1 MFLMLRERNVNNKIT
16 FSMRINFQDRYF
28 NVEGRKMT
36 ELEIAPFSK
45 RRKRVYV
52 LEDSRLLEVKFY

>member
-28 NVEGRKMT
+28 NVEGRKIT

>member
-28 NVEGRKMT
+28 NVEGRKIT

-45 RRKRVYV
+45 RRKRLYV
-52 LEDSRLLEVKFY
+52 LEDSRLLEVKLY

>member
-1 MFLMLRERNVNNKIT
+1 MFLMFRERNVNNKIT

-28 NVEGRKMT
+28 NVEGRKIT

-52 LEDSRLLEVKFY
+52 LEDSRLLKVKLY

>member
-28 NVEGRKMT
+28 NVEGRKIT

-45 RRKRVYV
+45 RRTRVYV
-52 LEDSRLLEVKFY
+52 LEDPRLLEVKLY